1 MQEKTDNIRPTRE
14 LTRQC
19 RIVPQLLK
27 ATIATAATSTSVKL
41 AASSSPPPPLQ
52 DVENDATDARFLGA
66 VPLRAEFREVA
77 PHHPLVTLVVH
88 AQDDP
93 ALGAVV
99 VVFVVV
105 VFVVVVLFV
114 FVDDAWE
121 PGAILLQLPLL
132 QIHAHQV
139 KIGIVEV
146 DVEQRRRARRAAAHV
161 RRTAAGV
168 DVAGGEVPGY
178 GAVDAYLGIVGEEVA
193 NATSDEGM
201 AGSAKGWISPVV
213 VVVVV
218 IIVFV
223 IVPVI
228 VIVVVIAVACVA
240 LRRHRR
246 GGHLLLRPPPP
257 AHAR

>member
-1 MQEKTDNIRPTRE
+1 MQEKTDNIRPTQE

-99 VVFVVV
+99 VVV
-105 VFVVVVLFV
+105 VVVVLFV

-121 PGAILLQLPLL
+121 PGALLLQLPLL

-139 KIGIVEV
+139 KIGLVEV
-146 DVEQRRRARRAAAHV
+146 DVEQRRRARRAAAQV

-223 IVPVI
+223 IVAVI

-246 GGHLLLRPPPP
+246 GGRLLLRPPPP